1 MRRAQAAA
9 AGRELTREAAKR
21 HLEGIR
27 RLDQAARW
35 VRAQDLGFE
44 DPAFFFY
51 ALAEPDA

>member
-1 MRRAQAAA
+1 MRLAQAAA
-9 AGRELTREAAKR
+9 AGLELTREAAKR